1 MNKRPKSSLTN
12 LFKELGF
19 DESLLDAPDSV
30 LDAQMMAEEEGG
42 GVTYADRP
50 EYEKCGSK
58 CCYPSQREADRT
70 ARRRLSRGALPLRS
84 YFCEDCKHYHLT
96 SRCGK

>member
-1 MNKRPKSSLTN
+1 MNKRSKSSLTN

-19 DESLLDAPDSV
+19 PSDTPESV
-30 LDAQMMAEEEGG
+30 LDAQMMAEDEGG

-50 EYEKCGSK
+50 EYEKCGTK
-58 CCYPSQREADRT
+58 CCYPSQGEADRT

-84 YFCEDCKHYHLT
+84 YFCEDCKQYHLT